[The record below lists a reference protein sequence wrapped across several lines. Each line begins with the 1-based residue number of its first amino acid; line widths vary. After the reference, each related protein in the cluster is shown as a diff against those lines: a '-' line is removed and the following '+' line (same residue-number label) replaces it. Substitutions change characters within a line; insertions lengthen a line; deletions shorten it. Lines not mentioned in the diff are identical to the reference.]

1 MKAHPP
7 GEGWSD
13 MAELRTVGE
22 PLLRGRPRRYA
33 DALDY
38 QMLRMI
44 AERDGPVGSGTLE
57 IELRAHGFVL
67 SAPTVGRKLRQFEVE
82 GYLVKVGV
90 QGRALTERGRTHL
103 VELERQVILQ
113 NSSQALHDLVER
125 GGKEEILELLE
136 ARRILEREIIR
147 LAVQHA
153 SDGDIERLERIL
165 HEQEQRVAR
174 GELAVAEDVQFH
186 DVLAEIGGNRVLRS
200 LLGVLRQQGQYTY
213 VITHIRSRVGGRLAV
228 DHVGILD
235 ALRRRDP
242 ARAQQA
248 VDDHLR
254 KLMRDVERYWR
265 QAVRSSTRDEPAAV
279 GGGRGGGWRRKR

>member
-1 MKAHPP
+1 
-7 GEGWSD
+7 

-90 QGRALTERGRTHL
+90 QGRALTERGRMHL

-153 SDGDIERLERIL
+153 SDRDIERLERIL

-228 DHVGILD
+228 DHVEILD

-265 QAVRSSTRDEPAAV
+265 QAVRSSPRDESAAV
-279 GGGRGGGWRRKR
+279 GGGRGRGWRRKR